1 MLSVA
6 ASHVSQPPWRAR
18 RVSASGAWCTPSYP
32 SLNAAPTE
40 TGAQPAMDRRHASL
54 QFNDSLFSITL
65 LCKKVNAFFFF
76 FLNSLLPSGEGFHG
90 YKRWHSQYNNIV
102 LSQTPVL
109 LAKLGTT
116 YISSGNKHR
125 IIQSLQ
131 YKSELCF
138 RFVIICYSRLVWIVQ
153 IPILMH
159 YFGTYNDAS

>member
-1 MLSVA
+1 MSVSRPEEHEESQHQGPGARLVTHHSMQHPQKLERSPLWTAVMLLSNSMTVC
-6 ASHVSQPPWRAR
+6 SQLHCFVKRWMP
-18 RVSASGAWCTPSYP
+18 
-32 SLNAAPTE
+32 
-40 TGAQPAMDRRHASL
+40 
-54 QFNDSLFSITL
+54 
-65 LCKKVNAFFFF
+65 FFFF

-90 YKRWHSQYNNIV
+90 YKRWHSQHNNIV

-131 YKSELCF
+131 YKSELCL